1 MQMSAVELCVPPYY
15 VCVCA
20 CVYTQT
26 ENLRRRVCLPTK
38 SIPCHGGPLVTVR
51 NVRRN
56 RMRVRECVSVRAYVC
71 AFVSVHV
78 RVRCARAYTHCI

>member
-1 MQMSAVELCVPPYY
+1 MQMRAVELLP
-15 VCVCA
+15 VCTFVWRVV

-51 NVRRN
+51 NVRRI
-56 RMRVRECVSVRAYVC
+56 VYT
-71 AFVSVHV
+71 H
-78 RVRCARAYTHCI
+78 ARAYMCVCVYTLIV